1 MEKVLITGSN
11 GQLGSDC
18 FNLFNAQNNL
28 QEVMGLDIPVIDFS
42 DKKQCFD
49 LLNSYIPNVIINCA
63 AYTAVDKC
71 ESDKNCWRA
80 NFDIPDYLSSWS
92 SQNDAFL
99 IHISTDYVFDGKKS
113 LNEVYTEL
121 DAVNPVSEYG
131 RSKLEGEKIIQKNMR
146 NFAILRTA
154 WLYGISGNN
163 FLKTML
169 KLSNDKNDKSI
180 KIVNDQFGSPTSS
193 KTLAKQIDRV
203 YQNKLK
209 GIYHATS
216 EGKCSW
222 YDFAVACAEEMD
234 MKNLFIPC
242 QTNEYPTPAKRPNNS
257 VLENSNFKKINE
269 NCFTDW
275 KNELKD
281 FISCHRDLLI
291 KELNLS

>member
-1 MEKVLITGSN
+1 MS
-11 GQLGSDC
+11 
-18 FNLFNAQNNL
+18 
-28 QEVMGLDIPVIDFS
+28 
-42 DKKQCFD
+42 
-49 LLNSYIPNVIINCA
+49 
-63 AYTAVDKC
+63 
-71 ESDKNCWRA
+71 
-80 NFDIPDYLSSWS
+80 
-92 SQNDAFL
+92 
-99 IHISTDYVFDGKKS
+99 
-113 LNEVYTEL
+113 
-121 DAVNPVSEYG
+121 
-131 RSKLEGEKIIQKNMR
+131 

-281 FISCHRDLLI
+281 FISCNRDLLI